1 MKVNNRCSEFIFK
14 IPLKGKVNPERN
26 MELQQRSVAVIS
38 DDILSSPGKPR
49 DTIYHSGRR
58 MRGGA
63 EGGRE
68 GEEGRGA
75 IPPIFSKGPID
86 CWHQLSE
93 LRRMLGSDCSWAHSN
108 VEKKKK
114 LFPGRARRSS
124 DNLGRR
130 RDRRALTTGTNSVIN
145 PPECRS
151 AVTAADMRWNPV
163 ECPSKRR
170 DGSINSNTAED
181 GAKQ

>member
-1 MKVNNRCSEFIFK
+1 
-14 IPLKGKVNPERN
+14 
-26 MELQQRSVAVIS
+26 METGASTKRSVAVIS
-38 DDILSSPGKPR
+38 DDILSSPGK
-49 DTIYHSGRR
+49 RR
-58 MRGGA
+58 GHHLSLR
-63 EGGRE
+63 EKNERRSRGRE

-130 RDRRALTTGTNSVIN
+130 RRWRDGRALTTGTNGVIN

-151 AVTAADMRWNPV
+151 TDTAADMRWNPV